1 MKPLSE
7 QLANLSVRLKNTEDA
22 AAAAQKEAHDK
33 VVARVAQAQATAEE
47 AVQKVNQNIK
57 SASDTASAKWN
68 GMKAK
73 IAADMDDLNS
83 KVAER
88 KHDLTV
94 KRAANYSQLLDEEA
108 SFAIDYAIASIEQAK
123 VAVLDAIAGRLE
135 VEKAKRTPDPNIR
148 FVFGETAA
156 RRSFFFVCVIFT
168 NVCFWPP
175 SRTSLGHTF
184 HGIDAKRGVF
194 VPDVFSMSMAP

>member
-1 MKPLSE
+1 MKRLSE
-7 QLANLSVRLKNTEDA
+7 QLANFPVRAKQAEDA
-22 AAAAQKEAHDK
+22 AAAAQKEAHEK
-33 VVARVAQAQATAEE
+33 VVASVAQAQASAEQ

-68 GMKAK
+68 GLKAK
-73 IAADMDDLNS
+73 ITADMADLKS

-123 VAVLDAIAGRLE
+123 VAVLDAIAGRLA
-135 VEKAKRTPDPNIR
+135 VEKAKRT
-148 FVFGETAA
+148 AA
-156 RRSFFFVCVIFT
+156 
-168 NVCFWPP
+168 
-175 SRTSLGHTF
+175 
-184 HGIDAKRGVF
+184 
-194 VPDVFSMSMAP
+194 

>member
-1 MKPLSE
+1 MVTCRSEFAVGRALIWINVLCQSHNYVSLGWEDEFSTEATMKPLSE
-7 QLANLSVRLKNTEDA
+7 QLADLSVRVKNTEDA

-33 VVARVAQAQATAEE
+33 VVARVAEAQAAAEQ
-47 AVQKVNQNIK
+47 AVQKINQNVQ

-68 GMKAK
+68 GLKAK
-73 IAADMDDLNS
+73 IAADMADLKS

-123 VAVLDAIAGRLE
+123 VAVLDAIAGRLA
-135 VEKAKRTPDPNIR
+135 VEKAKRT
-148 FVFGETAA
+148 AA
-156 RRSFFFVCVIFT
+156 
-168 NVCFWPP
+168 
-175 SRTSLGHTF
+175 
-184 HGIDAKRGVF
+184 
-194 VPDVFSMSMAP
+194 

>member
-7 QLANLSVRLKNTEDA
+7 QLANLSVRAKNTEDA

-33 VVARVAQAQATAEE
+33 VVARVAQAQADAEQ

-73 IAADMDDLNS
+73 INVDMDDLKL
-83 KVAER
+83 KVAQR

-94 KRAANYSQLLDEEA
+94 KRAANYSQLLDEDA
-108 SFAIDYAIASIEQAK
+108 SCAIDYATASIEQAK

-135 VEKAKRTPDPNIR
+135 VEKAKRTA
-148 FVFGETAA
+148 V
-156 RRSFFFVCVIFT
+156 
-168 NVCFWPP
+168 
-175 SRTSLGHTF
+175 
-184 HGIDAKRGVF
+184 
-194 VPDVFSMSMAP
+194 